1 MVGMWKKSRISSV
14 RLTIGTIQSDTQ
26 QNPDNTLNY
35 ASANILTYDSIDR
48 SKNAALDIFSINTHQ
63 NHRFNM
69 RCCGKMRDFQTECT
83 VWRLCPLLKKRKPL
97 VLVAGKDT
105 FLIIFTCITEFNTV
119 TCVV

>member
-48 SKNAALDIFSINTHQ
+48 SKNAALDIFSIKTHQ

-69 RCCGKMRDFQTECT
+69 RCCGNWRDFQIEGT

-97 VLVAGKDT
+97 VLVAGNDT
-105 FLIIFTCITEFNTV
+105 FLIIFTRITEFNTV